1 MWKVIIIVCTLGN
14 PWVMF
19 DEDPVKYYKDK
30 NECMEVA
37 NEKGSGLIQTFG
49 EFGYAVTDSRI
60 SCEQDHNSL

>member
-14 PWVMF
+14 PCVMF

-60 SCEQDHNSL
+60 SCEQDHNYL

>member
-1 MWKVIIIVCTLGN
+1 
-14 PWVMF
+14 MF

-37 NEKGSGLIQTFG
+37 HEKGSGLIQTFG
-49 EFGYAVTDSRI
+49 EYGYAVTDSRI

>member
-14 PWVMF
+14 PCVVF

-37 NEKGSGLIQTFG
+37 NQKGSGLIQTFG

-60 SCEQDHNSL
+60 SCEQDQNSL

>member
-14 PWVMF
+14 PCVMF

-37 NEKGSGLIQTFG
+37 HEKGSGLIQTFG
-49 EFGYAVTDSRI
+49 EYGYAVTDSRI
-60 SCEQDHNSL
+60 SCEQDHSSL

>member
-1 MWKVIIIVCTLGN
+1 
-14 PWVMF
+14 MF

-60 SCEQDHNSL
+60 SCEQDNNSL

>member
-14 PWVMF
+14 PCVVF

-37 NEKGSGLIQTFG
+37 NQKGSGLIQTFG

>member
-14 PWVMF
+14 PCVMF

-37 NEKGSGLIQTFG
+37 NVKGSGLIQTFG

>member
-1 MWKVIIIVCTLGN
+1 
-14 PWVMF
+14 MF

>member
-1 MWKVIIIVCTLGN
+1 MWKVIIIVCTFGN
-14 PWVMF
+14 PCVMF

>member
-1 MWKVIIIVCTLGN
+1 MSKVIIIVCTLGN
-14 PWVMF
+14 PCVMF

>member
-14 PWVMF
+14 PCVVF

>member
-14 PWVMF
+14 PCVMF

-37 NEKGSGLIQTFG
+37 HEKGSGLIQTFG
-49 EFGYAVTDSRI
+49 EYGYAVTDSRI

>member
-1 MWKVIIIVCTLGN
+1 MWKVIILVCTLGN
-14 PWVMF
+14 TCVMF